1 MVLHNSLDYGFNGYQ
16 MPSMPRATRSARRK
30 DASRSKVDDKQMYA
44 FNLLASV
51 AGNLLLERNP
61 TTLSDTQTLK
71 GHDQDCSLKEYFF
84 SHDKYPSG
92 FFPDVISYAT
102 MNTSTTKGVAET
114 LTKQKAIEMKNLVND
129 VDFATHTKSCG
140 HDLDGGNK
148 IMVNDKSEKVMSG
161 TDMAMCRS
169 SDPVVCDWNPHMWVG
184 SENGFKVPSSKD
196 HGPQHPCPTS
206 QEVGVRNDDNSSFGC
221 IYPTT
226 SRNSF
231 RKAPCI
237 RGHRIRK
244 ILASKNWNV
253 AAKYGAERP
262 KTGGYKRK
270 FNFNRRNSY
279 KNQRSQMNIP
289 FKKRKLF
296 DGCFR
301 DCNGRSMVE
310 KISDSNEIG
319 RESSAHGKSS
329 LVAGHQNS
337 RVKLRIKSFRVP
349 ELFIEIPETATV
361 SSLKRT
367 VMEAVSTTIGRGI
380 HVGVLLRGKKVRDD
394 NKTLI
399 QTGISHDNQDECLGF
414 TLEPH
419 SSKAP
424 SSFCHGEPPPTFRC
438 SSTLETIN
446 GCPPNPIVDR
456 AGNNSTL
463 LFEAHAAKLSNSTDT
478 AYVPAPSLVDTAV
491 EERSSDSKALV
502 TLPAMAVETLTVVP
516 VCQKSKQYEVGH
528 RRMRRPFS
536 VAEVEALVHAVETL
550 GPGRW
555 RDVKLRAFD
564 NVKHRTYV
572 DLKDKWKT
580 LVHTAKISPR
590 QRRGEQVPQ
599 QLLDRVLTAHAYWSQ
614 QQHIK
619 HDPQKT
625 CLLLP

>member
-30 DASRSKVDDKQMYA
+30 GASRSKVDDKQMYA

-61 TTLSDTQTLK
+61 TTLSDTPTLK
-71 GHDQDCSLKEYFF
+71 GHDQDCSLKEYFS

-102 MNTSTTKGVAET
+102 MNTSTSKGVAET

-129 VDFATHTKSCG
+129 VDFATHPKSCG
-140 HDLDGGNK
+140 HNLDGGNK
-148 IMVNDKSEKVMSG
+148 ITVNNKSEKVMSG
-161 TDMAMCRS
+161 TDMATCRS
-169 SDPVVCDWNPHMWVG
+169 SDPVVCDWNPHMWIG

-206 QEVGVRNDDNSSFGC
+206 QEVG
-221 IYPTT
+221 
-226 SRNSF
+226 
-231 RKAPCI
+231 
-237 RGHRIRK
+237 
-244 ILASKNWNV
+244 
-253 AAKYGAERP
+253 YGAERP

-301 DCNGRSMVE
+301 DCNGRSIVE

-424 SSFCHGEPPPTFRC
+424 SSFCHGE
-438 SSTLETIN
+438 
-446 GCPPNPIVDR
+446 
-456 AGNNSTL
+456 
-463 LFEAHAAKLSNSTDT
+463 
-478 AYVPAPSLVDTAV
+478 
-491 EERSSDSKALV
+491 
-502 TLPAMAVETLTVVP
+502 
-516 VCQKSKQYEVGH
+516 
-528 RRMRRPFS
+528 
-536 VAEVEALVHAVETL
+536 
-550 GPGRW
+550 
-555 RDVKLRAFD
+555 
-564 NVKHRTYV
+564 
-572 DLKDKWKT
+572 
-580 LVHTAKISPR
+580 
-590 QRRGEQVPQ
+590 
-599 QLLDRVLTAHAYWSQ
+599 
-614 QQHIK
+614 
-619 HDPQKT
+619 
-625 CLLLP
+625 LLLRFVVVVHSRP